1 MNTTQVKSILINDKI
16 YFNHPLMK
24 EKNEI
29 YGAGMMNFHEMYKTS
44 LRNGLQFTD
53 ENKISNCVDKAYQLL
68 TVNKEELWKDPNYK
82 SCYDEPSRF
91 EQYVNEWFLIE
102 EENFDKF
109 IDLVLL
115 PSVA

>member
-1 MNTTQVKSILINDKI
+1 MNTQKVRSILTEERI

-24 EKNEI
+24 ETNKVYLAN
-29 YGAGMMNFHEMYKTS
+29 MMNFYEFYKAY
-44 LRNGLQFTD
+44 LRNGLKITD
-53 ENKISNCVDKAYQLL
+53 ENKISNCADKAFQLL
-68 TVNKEELWKDPNYK
+68 TMNKEEFWKKPNYK
-82 SCYDEPSRF
+82 SCNDEPSRF
-91 EQYVNEWFLIE
+91 EKYVNEWFLIE